1 MESGGCPFPNFLLG
15 GPSPFWSSAASRSSR
30 VQGPIGAVAATGV
43 PGVLATYYFHNFWA
57 IAEAQAQQE
66 QMIQF
71 MKNLSMM
78 GAMLH
83 HRQRFILRP
92 DEPRY
97 TVSPQARSNV
107 MTRKLR
113 ILAFAGST
121 RKDSYNKKL
130 RRIAAKAAEECGAE
144 VTLVDLKDL
153 PMPLFDEDLE
163 RETGMPESAAKLKA
177 LMVESDGFLI
187 ASPEYN
193 SSITAVLKNA
203 IDWVSRPVPNEP
215 SLLAFMGKT
224 AILMSASPGNLGGL
238 RGLVHLR
245 AILGNIGV
253 APFTQDRPVVRR
265 SNLCRRGRPLHLPGD
280 G

>member
-1 MESGGCPFPNFLLG
+1 
-15 GPSPFWSSAASRSSR
+15 
-30 VQGPIGAVAATGV
+30 
-43 PGVLATYYFHNFWA
+43 
-57 IAEAQAQQE
+57 
-66 QMIQF
+66 
-71 MKNLSMM
+71 
-78 GAMLH
+78 
-83 HRQRFILRP
+83 
-92 DEPRY
+92 
-97 TVSPQARSNV
+97 
-107 MTRKLR
+107 MTRKPR

-130 RRIAAKAAEECGAE
+130 ARIAAKAAEECGGD

-163 RETGMPESAAKLKA
+163 REAGMPEAAAKLKA

-215 SLLAFMGKT
+215 SLVAFKGKT
-224 AILMSASPGNLGGL
+224 AVLMSASPGNLGGL

-253 APFTQDRPVVRR
+253 LVLPDQFAVSKAYEAFDNDGTLKDAKQQVGVQNLGRKLAETVRKLIA
-265 SNLCRRGRPLHLPGD
+265 S
-280 G
+280 